1 MNFRKKWIVPY
12 EHILHTMWYPPE
24 VGLGT
29 LQVSYNNYNV
39 LCNPAPSI
47 YRWYDSTHTT
57 HTKIVPT
64 TRWAPLPPCPLTDT
78 NYKMN
83 CLIFQ
88 AYSNYNSSMLI
99 RGIMRRISSRS
110 VRRITTTT
118 SCPKSKKCIGTNV
131 LVSKTW
137 TGISKKE
144 RFNPQRAENAMK
156 NLLLSLEPVYC
167 DMVPQKKIFLV
178 KAP

>member
-1 MNFRKKWIVPY
+1 MNLEKNGLFLTNTFYIQCGTRRRSVLVPY
-12 EHILHTMWYPPE
+12 RFPITTTMFYATQPPPF
-24 VGLGT
+24 T
-29 LQVSYNNYNV
+29 DDTTPPTP
-39 LCNPAPSI
+39 PAQ
-47 YRWYDSTHTT
+47 
-57 HTKIVPT
+57 KIVPT

-131 LVSKTW
+131 LVSKT
-137 TGISKKE
+137 
-144 RFNPQRAENAMK
+144 
-156 NLLLSLEPVYC
+156 
-167 DMVPQKKIFLV
+167 
-178 KAP
+178 